1 MPDLLRA
8 SFGRRLPVSSVHST
22 GQVLLR
28 VHRVAAGTSLCQPAR
43 EARYPSAATLTV
55 SNSPAHASQAGQ
67 EQSPRRPGPGKHP
80 RRGQHHPLHTSRGLL
95 CLGRERPETTAPG
108 ILTQAHVGGGGGLYP
123 ARSRTPWDCKMK
135 ATLVVSSVPVSR
147 GSWPQSEAVLTE
159 ELGPCFPPK
168 AAPA

>member
-1 MPDLLRA
+1 M
-8 SFGRRLPVSSVHST
+8 SSVHST

-43 EARYPSAATLTV
+43 EACYPSAATLTV

-108 ILTQAHVGGGGGLYP
+108 ILTQAHVGGGGWALSCKVKDSVGLQDESDTCSQLR
-123 ARSRTPWDCKMK
+123 ARVQGLL
-135 ATLVVSSVPVSR
+135 ATV
-147 GSWPQSEAVLTE
+147 
-159 ELGPCFPPK
+159 
-168 AAPA
+168 